1 MNRPSWAGK
10 TLLLM
15 HKELQVEWRA
25 RDTLPPMVVFAAAVV
40 LLLALSA
47 PGSAVVQL
55 DRPPVPGTL
64 PVSDVLPAFLWIT
77 VLFAGLIGFSR
88 GFEAERNNG
97 TLDVLL
103 LIPVDRSAIFMAK
116 ASANLLF
123 ILVVEIVLIPLAAI
137 FFSIDLGSSWP
148 ELALIALLLDV
159 GFVAAGTLLAAVA
172 STTRNRELML
182 PILAL
187 PLLVPPFLAAL
198 EMTSDVFLGA
208 GVGTV
213 AGRGWFVLL
222 MAYDVVVITAGV
234 MSFEFALE

>member
-1 MNRPSWAGK
+1 MSWSAK
-10 TLLLM
+10 ALLLVR
-15 HKELQVEWRA
+15 KELRIEFRA

-47 PGSAVVQL
+47 PGSAIVPL
-55 DRPPVPGTL
+55 DRPAAPGTL
-64 PVSDVLPAFLWIT
+64 PASDVLPAFLWIT

-88 GFEAERNNG
+88 GFESERNNG

-103 LIPVDRSAIFMAK
+103 LLPVDRSAVFVAK
-116 ASANLLF
+116 AAANLLF
-123 ILVVEIVLIPLAAI
+123 LLVVEIVLIPLAAI
-137 FFSIDLGSSWP
+137 FFSIDLGASWAQ
-148 ELALIALLLDV
+148 LALIALLLDI
-159 GFVAAGTLLAAVA
+159 GFVGAGTLLAAVA

-198 EMTSDVFLGA
+198 ELSSDVLLGA
-208 GVGTV
+208 GMGTV

-222 MAYDVVVITAGV
+222 VAYDVVVITAGV
-234 MSFEFALE
+234 MSFEFAIE